1 MLKIGQVRL
10 ELPPLRGLLEG
21 PAPDVVAHVLGPDDQ
36 DVLPPHEG
44 TVVARLDRATR
55 RERPVEQAAV
65 GREQV
70 DVELLGVERP
80 DERVARERQVPADL
94 LLAVPDHLVELGLEE
109 VAGGEVPSRMA
120 ARIALGQRARLP
132 DLVLAPLIGERGVG
146 PARRDAELPEHA

>member
-1 MLKIGQVRL
+1 MLTIGQGRL
-10 ELPPLRGLLEG
+10 EQPPPRGLLEG

-70 DVELLGVERP
+70 DVELLRVERP
-80 DERVARERQVPADL
+80 RSEERRVGKECRSRWGPGAGKEEEGY
-94 LLAVPDHLVELGLEE
+94 VE
-109 VAGGEVPSRMA
+109 
-120 ARIALGQRARLP
+120 
-132 DLVLAPLIGERGVG
+132 GERG
-146 PARRDAELPEHA
+146 RQELGGLT